1 MVGKLGRAA
10 RGVLARKPTKM
21 RSASRCLPML
31 QSLSGVRIG
40 MDENGIRHNLVDDI
54 WSMVCFVDLTSSL
67 IPIECL
73 YN

>member
-1 MVGKLGRAA
+1 
-10 RGVLARKPTKM
+10 
-21 RSASRCLPML
+21 
-31 QSLSGVRIG
+31 

-54 WSMVCFVDLTSSL
+54 RSMVCFVDLTSSL